1 MQQEQRQG
9 DKTMEN
15 LNKVMLM
22 GHLTRA
28 PKMKAL
34 QSGVILCEF
43 GLATNRYYRTQT
55 GESREEVCFVEITVM
70 GNQAD
75 FCHRNL
81 TKGSPVFIDGRLKL
95 DKWVDKTTGK
105 NASRLRVIAN
115 EVLFLA
121 PPAGPPAASN
131 DRQDYPQY
139 PPQQRFQQPPQQ
151 SVDDFDNL
159 QGIPAGQPEDDEDNP
174 LY

>member
-1 MQQEQRQG
+1 
-9 DKTMEN
+9 MEN

-81 TKGSPVFIDGRLKL
+81 TKGSPVFIDGRLKQ
-95 DKWVDKTTGK
+95 DRWVDKTTGK
-105 NASRLRVIAN
+105 NVSRLRVIAN
-115 EVLFLA
+115 DVLFLA
-121 PPAGPPAASN
+121 PPAGPAAASN
-131 DRQDYPQY
+131 YGQEDPRNPLRQQ
-139 PPQQRFQQPPQQ
+139 FQQPQRQPA
-151 SVDDFDNL
+151 DGFDN
-159 QGIPAGQPEDDEDNP
+159 QQRIPAQEQVEDVEDDP